1 MLEAANLDSLTE
13 ALRLEETNIDEVCR
27 AELLAAS
34 RLSCNPGVAFT
45 IEAPENPATVRTH
58 AKYFS
63 FVVRALLDNA
73 RKFTR
78 EGSVTLRYEI
88 DPRHNQLR
96 VTVTDTGCGIPP
108 EKRNDIFG
116 MPSDDSK
123 ATPGLSLALCRLI
136 ARHLSGN
143 ISLDEEYTAG
153 ARFTFTIPA
162 KP

>member
-1 MLEAANLDSLTE
+1 M
-13 ALRLEETNIDEVCR
+13 
-27 AELLAAS
+27 
-34 RLSCNPGVAFT
+34 
-45 IEAPENPATVRTH
+45 
-58 AKYFS
+58 
-63 FVVRALLDNA
+63 
-73 RKFTR
+73 
-78 EGSVTLRYEI
+78 
-88 DPRHNQLR
+88 
-96 VTVTDTGCGIPP
+96 TDTGCGIPP

-153 ARFTFTIPA
+153 ARFIFTIPA